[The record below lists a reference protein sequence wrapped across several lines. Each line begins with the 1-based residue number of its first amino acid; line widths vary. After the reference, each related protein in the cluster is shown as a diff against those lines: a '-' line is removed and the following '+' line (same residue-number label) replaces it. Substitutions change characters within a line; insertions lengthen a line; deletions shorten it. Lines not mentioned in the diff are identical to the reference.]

1 MKALWRRRGL
11 HREAVVWAA
20 YESKVTDL
28 LFESA
33 EIQKFLILKTRGVV
47 IEEEDLGEE
56 IVDETETDLSETAE
70 TASESTSESTAETA
84 AEETSPVTEETAEP

>member
-1 MKALWRRRGL
+1 MAAEEDYT
-11 HREAVVWAA
+11 REAVVWAA

-33 EIQKFLILKTRGVV
+33 EITEVPYSEDEEGVV

-70 TASESTSESTAETA
+70 AASESTSESTAETA